1 MNKTLAIRIVL
12 YLVAISLVSMFL
24 WALLKYKEDRHAIAT
39 LPAIESETLWGDYFD
54 SSRTL
59 NNRMRTA
66 ILFFHPECEFCTVEL
81 NGIIKRH
88 NECRDVFWVFVTL
101 ANPNEIQ
108 ELLIDCPIDA
118 ISNSVILYE
127 DTPKLHSLFDVKGPP
142 ALFIYDDDNRLIKE
156 YRGAISIDTI
166 ITDLK

>member
-1 MNKTLAIRIVL
+1 MNKTLAIRI
-12 YLVAISLVSMFL
+12 AICLVSLSIVSLFI
-24 WALLKYKEDRHAIAT
+24 WALLRYKENRQAIAI
-39 LPAIESETLWGDYFD
+39 LPSFESETLWGDLFD
-54 SSRTL
+54 SSKSL
-59 NNRMRTA
+59 NGSRRTA

-88 NECRDVFWVFVTL
+88 NECRDVFWIFVTL

-166 ITDLK
+166 IMDLK